1 MKKFLINIYDVAS
14 LEWNFIRRD
23 KPLIVIF
30 VVALIAYS
38 LIYSLIYAPEIY
50 TNVRVA
56 MVDYDNTPESRKMLR
71 ALDAAPFIEKA
82 AEPSSLEQAKEMF
95 LRREVSGIIVIPKN
109 FEKDVL
115 SGIKTNFV
123 VYADGSYFLAYKQT
137 FFGAIDAMLA
147 ENSKIEMQR
156 FELAGKSDVDAKFLS
171 EPLQLKSQFLFN
183 RYSGYATF
191 LIPCV
196 LILIIQQTLLIG
208 IGMIAGVWNE
218 RKLYRLN
225 YFINGKRRFSFAEII
240 SGRALLYLGFELI
253 LFCYVIFIEYKLFNF
268 PAQASIV
275 SLFSFIVPY
284 LLACIFLAITLSV
297 MFKYRETAIITF
309 FATSVPLLMLTGISW
324 SEQAIP
330 QWMVTL
336 GNLFPSTPAING
348 FVRMQTM
355 GASFDYVMPEYI
367 HLWILC
373 GLFFITAIISLN
385 KFFAKL

>member
-1 MKKFLINIYDVAS
+1 MKKFLINIYNVAS

-23 KPLIVIF
+23 KPLVVIF

-38 LIYSLIYAPEIY
+38 LVYSLIYAPEIY

-82 AEPSSLEQAKEMF
+82 AEASSLEQAKEMF
-95 LRREVSGIIVIPKN
+95 LRREVSGIIVIPKD

-115 SGIKTNFV
+115 SGVKTNFV
-123 VYADGSYFLAYKQT
+123 VYADGSYFLAYKQM

-208 IGMIAGVWNE
+208 IGMIAGVWEE
-218 RKLYRLN
+218 RKLYPSN
-225 YFINGKRRFSFAEII
+225 YFDNGKRKFSFTEII
-240 SGRALLYLGFELI
+240 GGRALLYLGFELI
-253 LFCYVIFIEYKLFNF
+253 LFCYIIFIEYKLFDF
-268 PAQASIV
+268 PARASIV
-275 SLFSFIVPY
+275 DLFSFIVPY
-284 LLACIFLAITLSV
+284 LLACIFFAMTLSV

-330 QWMVTL
+330 QWLVAF
-336 GNLFPSTPAING
+336 GDLFPSTPGING

-355 GASFDYVMPEYI
+355 GASFADVMPEYI

-373 GLFFITAIISLN
+373 GLFFVTAIFSIRKIL
-385 KFFAKL
+385 KRY